1 MADLQSESGFENGQY
16 CMSSKN
22 GLILLHMIFASDC
35 QNLVEQHSRCGQM
48 WLVVTEAKFFKCF
61 EHVRGKIYC
70 EKPVDGKN
78 EDLMFSDPN
87 VV

>member
-1 MADLQSESGFENGQY
+1 MADLQSESDFENGQY
-16 CMSSKN
+16 RMSSKN

-35 QNLVEQHSRCGQM
+35 QNLVEQHSRC
-48 WLVVTEAKFFKCF
+48 